1 MTKTASERFEKQNFA
16 PGAVTLEKNA
26 HTFRRGLKMQSGASL
41 QNVYD
46 CTSKAQQHQRKTQ
59 KKNARN
65 TTQGSQRHFTQ
76 PTVLFLNFFHNSIQA
91 ALRKT
96 RVINIVRPT

>member
-46 CTSKAQQHQRKTQ
+46 CTSKAQQHQRKRR
-59 KKNARN
+59 KKMQETLHRDHNVILHN
-65 TTQGSQRHFTQ
+65 LQCCSSTSFTTRYKL
-76 PTVLFLNFFHNSIQA
+76 LFAKH
-91 ALRKT
+91 
-96 RVINIVRPT
+96 V